1 MTNTSP
7 TTYDKYSPSAR
18 SLVIVDGLFSR
29 LAKRTTNVA
38 ALAVDAA
45 MDFCGIKKRYVLTR
59 DNRIRLRYLC
69 SGAAGLALVV
79 GLYAGGQINPQNQKY
94 GTSDFSAA
102 ILQSPAMSGVSLQEQ
117 MTAHLLSMITP
128 GQSSRGAESAAPL
141 SESAPIEN
149 LSQYRDE
156 SGQIRRDKEVI
167 ETREM
172 IAENQPPSPAAQE
185 KTIEILKGDTL
196 SEALSD
202 AGITQ
207 AESRA
212 IVAEISHHI
221 SMKSVKVGQKLAVTL
236 DPAETESGYQFASL
250 TFSPDPLRTIDVFR
264 DEDGDIKS
272 TVDSKQIAK
281 KTEARQI
288 DITGSV
294 YADADKADLPDRI
307 TANTISLFSYAVD
320 FQRDVKAGDKMQ
332 VMYDSYRTDDGYLA
346 KTGDIIF
353 ARMMLGDK
361 EYAFYRY
368 QALDGQVDYYTADGR
383 SIRKSAG
390 LMKTPV
396 AFGRMSSGFG
406 MRRHPILGYS
416 KMHKGVDFAAP
427 TGTKI
432 YASGDGVIERAAPF
446 SSFGN
451 YIKIRHSSKLET
463 AYAHLSRFAPGITP
477 GTKVKQ
483 GQLIGYVGTTGRS
496 TGAHLH
502 YEVIVNGVQVNPGSV
517 KVAVDNAL
525 QGKDLQRFKA
535 NIKNLNQQY
544 VEQIDGKKL
553 DVAAA
558 SPKNPS
564 HSIQ

>member
-7 TTYDKYSPSAR
+7 ATYHKYTPSAR
-18 SLVIVDGLFSR
+18 SLIIVDGMFSR
-29 LAKRTTNVA
+29 FAKRTTTIA
-38 ALAVDAA
+38 SLTIDAA
-45 MDFCGIKKRYVLTR
+45 IDLCKLKKRYVLTR
-59 DNRIRLRYLC
+59 DNKLRLRYLC

-79 GLYAGGQINPQNQKY
+79 GLYASGQINPQNQKY
-94 GTSDFSAA
+94 GNSDFSAVM
-102 ILQSPAMSGVSLQEQ
+102 LQSPTMSGVSLQEQ

-128 GQSSRGAESAAPL
+128 QQTSRGAVSA
-141 SESAPIEN
+141 APIEN

-207 AESRA
+207 AESQL
-212 IVAEISHHI
+212 IVAEISNHV
-221 SMKSVKVGQKLAVTL
+221 SMKSVKVGQKLSVTL

-250 TFSPDPLRTIDVFR
+250 TFSPDPLRTIDIFR
-264 DEDGDIKS
+264 DENGDIKS
-272 TVDSKQIAK
+272 TVDSKHIEK
-281 KTEARQI
+281 KTEAREV
-288 DITGSV
+288 DINGSV
-294 YADADKADLPDRI
+294 YAAADKADLPDRI

-320 FQRDVKAGDKMQ
+320 FQRDIRPGDKMQ
-332 VMYDSYRTDDGYLA
+332 VMYDSYRTEDGYLA

-368 QALDGQVDYYTADGR
+368 QTLDGQVDYYTADGR

-396 AFGRMSSGFG
+396 AYGRLSSGFG

-432 YASGDGVIERAAPF
+432 YAAGDGVIERAAPF

-502 YEVIVNGVQVNPGSV
+502 YEVIVNGVQVSPGSV
-517 KVAVDNAL
+517 KVAIDNAL

-553 DVAAA
+553 DVAAVKDQESA
-558 SPKNPS
+558 KTV
-564 HSIQ
+564 Q